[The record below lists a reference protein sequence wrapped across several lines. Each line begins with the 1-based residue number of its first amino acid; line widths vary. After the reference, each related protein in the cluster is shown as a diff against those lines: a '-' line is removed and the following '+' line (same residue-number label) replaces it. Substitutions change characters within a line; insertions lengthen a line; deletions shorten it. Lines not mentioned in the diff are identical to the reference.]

1 MTFRHFQACLC
12 SAKGQY
18 RELRDYVFTLQN
30 TIPQFSEEWRHVV
43 YACYQP
49 CALATEKD
57 LAAKRKAWDDYAVT
71 THWPAANV
79 SITSGLDYVGGA
91 LPNQSAEQ

>member
-1 MTFRHFQACLC
+1 MGDRLNR
-12 SAKGQY
+12 S
-18 RELRDYVFTLQN
+18 VFALQN
-30 TIPQFSEEWRHVV
+30 TIPQFSEQWRHVV

-49 CALATEKD
+49 RTLATEAD

-91 LPNQSAEQ
+91 HIKLLS